1 LVFQNQQLKRGATER
16 REATVGRRSTSRL
29 LNFLTFQLLDWTS
42 MSEKYFN
49 RHEAEELLPA
59 IEHYLEEARK
69 QKQALDDIT
78 AEISNA
84 ALRIMMLGGSLPPF
98 AELNHKKAQRD
109 KVAEQL
115 AQTVDEIQQTGCVVK
130 DLDTGL
136 VDFPSLR
143 GGEKVYLCW
152 KLGEARIGFWHGL
165 EEGFAGRKPLDDV
178 QPEDE
183 PPQRRRVQ

>member
-1 LVFQNQQLKRGATER
+1 MA
-16 REATVGRRSTSRL
+16 
-29 LNFLTFQLLDWTS
+29 
-42 MSEKYFN
+42 EKYFD
-49 RHEAEELLPA
+49 RREAEELLPTL
-59 IEHYLEEARK
+59 EPFLEEARK
-69 QKQALDDIT
+69 QKRALDGIT

-98 AELNHKKAQRD
+98 AELNRKKNQRD

-115 AQTVDEIQQTGCVVK
+115 NQTVEEIQQTGCLVK

-152 KLGEARIGFWHGL
+152 KLGEERIGYWHGI
-165 EEGFAGRKPLDDV
+165 EEGFAGRKPLDDA
-178 QPEDE
+178 QREPE
-183 PPQRRRVQ
+183 PPKPSRLQ